1 MHDLVVVTNYLNKR
15 RKGCLN
21 VQNRF
26 MYTPFFIDQP
36 QPEIAH
42 LAQKD
47 WQANQPEMS
56 SDDRY
61 TRMAALNE
69 NLADFV
75 VETIV
80 AGDRPISVNGD
91 CCVAIGM
98 LAGLQRA
105 RIDPLL
111 IWLDAHGDFN
121 TAETSPS
128 GFIGGM
134 PLAMMVG
141 RGEQKLM
148 ELAGTKPLPEDQVI
162 LSDGRN
168 LDVVEG
174 VEVRSSKLHHL
185 NYIEDLVKYDF
196 ADRPIYVHFDTDI
209 LNPTDAPA
217 MAYAAEGGP
226 TLDALTAVMKYLAST
241 GKVVAVSMTVW
252 DMAND
257 TDKKTQ
263 AACLACFDA
272 LVG

>member
-1 MHDLVVVTNYLNKR
+1 M
-15 RKGCLN
+15 
-21 VQNRF
+21 QNRF

-36 QPEIAH
+36 QPEIAE
-42 LAQKD
+42 LAQAD
-47 WQANQPEMS
+47 WQANQPDFNG
-56 SDDRY
+56 DDRY
-61 TRMAALNE
+61 VRMTALNE
-69 NLADFV
+69 NLANFV
-75 VETIV
+75 AETIN
-80 AGDRPISVNGD
+80 AGDRPVSVNGD

-105 RIDPLL
+105 HIDPVL

-148 ELAGTKPLPEDQVI
+148 ELAGAKPLPEDQVI

-168 LDVVEG
+168 LDLLEG
-174 VEVRSSKLHHL
+174 VEVTASKVQHL
-185 NYIEDLVKYDF
+185 NYVDDMLKVDLGG
-196 ADRPIYVHFDTDI
+196 RPIYVHFDTDI

-217 MAYAAEGGP
+217 MVYATEGGP
-226 TLDALTAVMKYLAST
+226 TLEALTSVMKYLAGT

-257 TDKKTQ
+257 KDKKTQ
-263 AACLACFDA
+263 DACLACFDA
-272 LVG
+272 LMG